1 MNITLEKNSSVN
13 ATLKVALTEADY
25 KEKVDKTLKDYRK
38 RANIK
43 GFRPGMVPMPL
54 VQKMFGKSV
63 LAEEINNIL
72 SSSVSEYI
80 KENKL
85 NIVGDPLPARE
96 DQDSIDWDADKEFN
110 FSYELGLAGEFEIDF
125 TKLPAITSYEIK
137 AGDKELE
144 DTIQNLKSQFGEQIH
159 PDAVEAGDMVFGTFK
174 QGEWVE
180 KSAIPL
186 KAVKEDSL
194 SVFVGAKK
202 DDVLKFDIQSV
213 FVDEKSLALAT
224 GKKVEE
230 VASLQ
235 GEVEFTVED
244 ITRQVSSELN
254 QEFFDKVL
262 GKDKAASEEE
272 FRTQVL
278 EIVQSNYKREAEYL
292 LRIDSEKAILENTAI
307 ELPEEFLRKWLIA
320 INEGKFTPEQ
330 IDADFENVKRDLRW
344 TLIKN
349 EIADKHEVK
358 VDYPEVVEKAKD
370 MVRSQFGFQ
379 GGGEME
385 NGMEEMIEKIA
396 TGYLTDK
403 SKSDNFM
410 NMFNQVY
417 ADKISNV
424 ILENIKSDKKIVD
437 VEEFKSVIGA

>member
-96 DQDSIDWDADKEFN
+96 DQDAIDWDADKEFN

-125 TKLPAITSYEIK
+125 AKLPTVTSYEIK

-144 DTIQNLKSQFGEQIH
+144 DTIQNLKGQFGEQIH
-159 PDAVEAGDMVFGTFK
+159 PEAVEAGDMVFGTFK

-186 KAVKEDSL
+186 KAVKEDAL
-194 SVFVGAKK
+194 SVFVGAQK

-230 VASLQ
+230 VAALQ

-244 ITRQVSSELN
+244 ITRQVASELT

-262 GKDKAASEEE
+262 GKDKVASEEE

-292 LRIDSEKAILENTAI
+292 LRIDAEKAILENTSI
-307 ELPEEFLRKWLIA
+307 ELPEEF
-320 INEGKFTPEQ
+320 T
-330 IDADFENVKRDLRW
+330 
-344 TLIKN
+344 
-349 EIADKHEVK
+349 
-358 VDYPEVVEKAKD
+358 
-370 MVRSQFGFQ
+370 
-379 GGGEME
+379 
-385 NGMEEMIEKIA
+385 
-396 TGYLTDK
+396 
-403 SKSDNFM
+403 
-410 NMFNQVY
+410 
-417 ADKISNV
+417 
-424 ILENIKSDKKIVD
+424 
-437 VEEFKSVIGA
+437 

>member
-96 DQDSIDWDADKEFN
+96 DQDAIDWDADKEFN

-125 TKLPAITSYEIK
+125 AKLPTVTSYEIK

-144 DTIQNLKSQFGEQIH
+144 DTIQNLKGQFGEQIH
-159 PDAVEAGDMVFGTFK
+159 PEAVEAGDMVFGTFK

-186 KAVKEDSL
+186 KAVKEDAL
-194 SVFVGAKK
+194 SVFVGAQK

-230 VASLQ
+230 VAALQ

-244 ITRQVSSELN
+244 ITRQVASELT

-262 GKDKAASEEE
+262 GKDKVASEEE

-292 LRIDSEKAILENTAI
+292 LRIDAEKAILENTSI

-379 GGGEME
+379 GGAEME

-424 ILENIKSDKKIVD
+424 ILENIKADTKVVD